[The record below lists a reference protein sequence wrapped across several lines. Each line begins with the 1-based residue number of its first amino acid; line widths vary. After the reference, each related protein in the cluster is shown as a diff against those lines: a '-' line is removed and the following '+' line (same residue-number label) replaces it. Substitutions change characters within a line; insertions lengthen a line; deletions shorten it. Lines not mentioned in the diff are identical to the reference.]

1 MIPLAKKK
9 QKMLC
14 HKIYLLRWKILNSL
28 LSIVLIV
35 EIIITVKSIVKPTK
49 GKEELKVMNYMNE
62 NITTINKTN
71 IINFTANSGNNT
83 GGMNSTLNNSITI
96 NNKLEEKKNKNY
108 IYKYSKE
115 ELKYDSLFVAAERAK
130 DFVNKSIE
138 GILFNQTILKHEKPK
153 ISVVIPVYNCGT
165 TIKRAIRSIQN
176 QNYTKF
182 EIILVNDFYT
192 DNSSIVINQLQK
204 EDPRIKI
211 INNEKNMG
219 TLYSRCIGVLSAKG
233 KYIFPLDND
242 DMFLDKDVFYK
253 VKNTAEKDNFDIV
266 EFRAIES
273 KGINNFF
280 KKRIAVAMFSHHT
293 KGRVLYQPELS
304 GFALKPNEKL
314 NRYHLSEV
322 YIWAK
327 CIKTEVYQK
336 AVTQYGKER
345 YSNYVITYEDVI
357 INFIIFQ
364 IAESFHYIPK
374 YGILRIFSGSSAYLH
389 TSVNALNKYEM
400 RLLDVVLDFSRNTF
414 EGKKIAVNV
423 AVKFL
428 NNYGLGNTI
437 KKEKYKILLKSILER
452 IDKCEYISEEHKKII
467 REKSSKFKL
476 N

>member
-1 MIPLAKKK
+1 MKEYEINDEGIQMIPLTKKK

-153 ISVVIPVYNCGT
+153 ISVIIPVYNCGT

-182 EIILVNDFYT
+182 EIILVNDFSK
-192 DNSSIVINQLQK
+192 DNSSIVIKQLQK
-204 EDPRIKI
+204 EDPRIEI
-211 INNEKNMG
+211 INNKKNMG
-219 TLYSRCIGVLSAKG
+219 TLYSRYIGVLSAKG

-242 DMFLDKDVFYK
+242 D
-253 VKNTAEKDNFDIV
+253 
-266 EFRAIES
+266 
-273 KGINNFF
+273 FF
-280 KKRIAVAMFSHHT
+280 
-293 KGRVLYQPELS
+293 
-304 GFALKPNEKL
+304 
-314 NRYHLSEV
+314 
-322 YIWAK
+322 
-327 CIKTEVYQK
+327 
-336 AVTQYGKER
+336 
-345 YSNYVITYEDVI
+345 
-357 INFIIFQ
+357 
-364 IAESFHYIPK
+364 
-374 YGILRIFSGSSAYLH
+374 
-389 TSVNALNKYEM
+389 
-400 RLLDVVLDFSRNTF
+400 
-414 EGKKIAVNV
+414 
-423 AVKFL
+423 
-428 NNYGLGNTI
+428 
-437 KKEKYKILLKSILER
+437 
-452 IDKCEYISEEHKKII
+452 
-467 REKSSKFKL
+467 
-476 N
+476 